1 MTENELAKLLG
12 IAYRQAP
19 DRDKA
24 LHMMLF
30 AIRNSKQLQ
39 NHSTHRLCEL
49 AGIPKWG
56 PQLNLGRKLAKHVK
70 TADQP

>member
-1 MTENELAKLLG
+1 MTEHELAGKLST
-12 IAYRQAP
+12 AYSQAP

-30 AIRNSKQLQ
+30 AIEHANALSGH
-39 NHSTHRLCEL
+39 NTHTLCDL

-56 PQLNLGRKLAKHVK
+56 PQLNLGKKLARHVTIK
-70 TADQP
+70 